1 MLKQIYIQDFA
12 LIDTLEL
19 ELEDGFTVFTGE
31 TGSGKS
37 ILIDAISFALG
48 KRADKSFI
56 RRGKE
61 KSTIE
66 LTFFLSEQLIELI
79 KPIFDELDLDLETGV
94 LSIRRQIYS
103 DGKSISKINSKN
115 VTMSNLRLIA
125 SYLANIHGQ
134 NEFNELDEQNHI
146 NILDSYIK
154 IKEKQ
159 DYITYVNLYKEFIYK
174 KKEYEKLKSEF
185 NKDDNQTK
193 LEIVNHKIE
202 EIESLKLKKGEDEK
216 ISSQL
221 EIAEQSEKI
230 NNTINGLYQELYS
243 NSSNIMKTLK
253 RYTEEFE
260 ELSHLDK
267 KLAAI
272 HEKLNNEYYNLEE
285 IVYDLRDNM
294 GRYEYE
300 DNSKE
305 ELENRYNQINYVFS
319 KYAQGYDELMK
330 YLKALKNKVYEL
342 ENMEIRLKA
351 LKQELTQLHEQVQI
365 YSKKLTEIRKDNIP
379 KLEQQIIKELDTLGM
394 GDTAFK
400 IDISY
405 ADSFNQKGRD
415 KILFLVSFNKGEEIK
430 PFSKVASGGE
440 ISRFMLALKNVI
452 SSDFEKTMIF
462 DEIDT
467 GISGLAS
474 ERVGRKLKNISSKR
488 QVLCITHQAQIASF
502 AKNHIEVYKTEENGS
517 TFTRAEILDK
527 TGRVKQIAQM
537 MDSRQDSIKALEHA
551 KELVEKNSKN

>member
-351 LKQELTQLHEQVQI
+351 LKQELTQLHEQVKI

-517 TFTRAEILDK
+517 TFTRAEVLDK

>member
-379 KLEQQIIKELDTLGM
+379 KLEQQIIKELDTLGI

-517 TFTRAEILDK
+517 TFTRAEVLDK

>member
-330 YLKALKNKVYEL
+330 YLKALKNKVYEF

-394 GDTAFK
+394 EDTAFK

-430 PFSKVASGGE
+430 SFSKVASGGE

>member
-12 LIDTLEL
+12 LINTLEL

-517 TFTRAEILDK
+517 TFTRAEVLDK

>member
-159 DYITYVNLYKEFIYK
+159 DYIAYVNLYKEFIYK

-394 GDTAFK
+394 EDTAFK

-430 PFSKVASGGE
+430 SFSKVASGGE

>member
-1 MLKQIYIQDFA
+1 
-12 LIDTLEL
+12 
-19 ELEDGFTVFTGE
+19 
-31 TGSGKS
+31 
-37 ILIDAISFALG
+37 
-48 KRADKSFI
+48 
-56 RRGKE
+56 
-61 KSTIE
+61 
-66 LTFFLSEQLIELI
+66 
-79 KPIFDELDLDLETGV
+79 
-94 LSIRRQIYS
+94 
-103 DGKSISKINSKN
+103 
-115 VTMSNLRLIA
+115 
-125 SYLANIHGQ
+125 
-134 NEFNELDEQNHI
+134 
-146 NILDSYIK
+146 
-154 IKEKQ
+154 
-159 DYITYVNLYKEFIYK
+159 
-174 KKEYEKLKSEF
+174 
-185 NKDDNQTK
+185 
-193 LEIVNHKIE
+193 
-202 EIESLKLKKGEDEK
+202 
-216 ISSQL
+216 
-221 EIAEQSEKI
+221 
-230 NNTINGLYQELYS
+230 
-243 NSSNIMKTLK
+243 MKTLK

-379 KLEQQIIKELDTLGM
+379 KLEQQIIKELDTLGI

-517 TFTRAEILDK
+517 TFTRAEVLDK

>member
-330 YLKALKNKVYEL
+330 YLKALKNKVYEF

-394 GDTAFK
+394 EDTAFK

-430 PFSKVASGGE
+430 SFSKVASGGE

-517 TFTRAEILDK
+517 TFTRAEVLDK

>member
-330 YLKALKNKVYEL
+330 YLKALKNKVYEF

>member
-430 PFSKVASGGE
+430 QFSKVASGGE

-517 TFTRAEILDK
+517 TFTRAEVLDK

>member
-1 MLKQIYIQDFA
+1 M
-12 LIDTLEL
+12 
-19 ELEDGFTVFTGE
+19 
-31 TGSGKS
+31 
-37 ILIDAISFALG
+37 
-48 KRADKSFI
+48 
-56 RRGKE
+56 
-61 KSTIE
+61 
-66 LTFFLSEQLIELI
+66 
-79 KPIFDELDLDLETGV
+79 DLETGV

-517 TFTRAEILDK
+517 TFTRAEVLDK

>member
-430 PFSKVASGGE
+430 SFSKVASGGE

>member
-517 TFTRAEILDK
+517 TFTRAEVLDK